1 MAFRFLLARFA
12 YFGINTL
19 SITWI
24 TPFDWYTSAMVT
36 LAMPPFSSVKTMELP
51 LDLAV
56 SIPPAT
62 CPLPPAP
69 VLMLAERCEFG
80 FGCHTSIL

>member
-62 CPLPPAP
+62 